1 MYGNHKSP
9 ILGSYDFI
17 NIMKFWWKR
26 NWKFFAL
33 FIICLMIMLYGMLGE
48 KNFFW
53 ILKESIFNPE
63 YRANFFLYNE
73 TTVGMVIEPTV
84 FNIMKTVISN
94 MQFTFDT
101 SVIFGTMWFQI
112 IIPLFATISGIE
124 FYQIYNSNLKLKI
137 IRKESYRTVILKE
150 ILFNSLKLGGII
162 FVAYLIFIS
171 FVYFISTPGSL
182 GSSERTL
189 FSDLIG
195 NNLYLNH
202 TFIYFIMEGIVRFF
216 MIPFAYAT
224 LSQSFSLFSKSLK
237 EVIAA
242 PILYYY
248 GLSAFGFAFAMV
260 LPQLAIYINPSV
272 IMASGSYDQFNSIVL
287 IFINM
292 LPLLIGLG
300 IIYWRTKNVEI

>member
-1 MYGNHKSP
+1 
-9 ILGSYDFI
+9 
-17 NIMKFWWKR
+17 MKFWWKR

-33 FIICLMIMLYGMLGE
+33 FIICLMIMLYGMLGD

-63 YRANFFLYNE
+63 YRANFFLNNE

-94 MQFTFDT
+94 MHFTFDA

-137 IRKESYRTVILKE
+137 IRKESYRQTVLKE

-162 FVAYLIFIS
+162 FIAYLIFIS
-171 FVYFISTPGSL
+171 FVYLISTPGSL

-224 LSQSFSLFSKSLK
+224 LSQSFSLLNKSLK

-248 GLSAFGFAFAMV
+248 GLSALGFALAMV

-300 IIYWRTKNVEI
+300 IIHWRTKNVEI